1 MTLSG
6 NLDYAF
12 GSARSVSTA
21 NNIFGNTTSTEDGN
35 TVSTRDLVSSTSVIK
50 LTAVE
55 DLGNGTKATV
65 QYGLDPR
72 VLANDAGALG
82 RDELFVGL
90 SGSLG
95 NLRLGS
101 PNSIGLTTF
110 LVGNPF
116 GTGVGGG
123 YAVNALD
130 YSNIRYDRSA
140 RYDSPVVAGISGSLL
155 RSTGNDAATGTI
167 TTTAQPVTEAG
178 LNYANGPLT
187 VAFAHIEQ
195 QGHAGNV
202 KTTHDVLAA
211 NFKLGNIAVYGGWN
225 QGDAKARKVID
236 NLTLATGTVDSKG
249 ASAGVKFTM
258 GVIDLLAGYNEQK
271 SPTEKEKVTGLR
283 ADYNLSK
290 TAAVYTG
297 YEKYKATTANV
308 AGVTT
313 NALDRTIY
321 SVGLRKSF

>member
-12 GSARSVSTA
+12 GSAKIGTDKA
-21 NNIFGNTTSTEDGN
+21 GN
-35 TVSTRDLVSSTSVIK
+35 TVSTKDLTSSTSVIK

-90 SGSLG
+90 SGNLG

-110 LVGNPF
+110 LAGNPF
-116 GTGVGGG
+116 GTGIGGG
-123 YAVNALD
+123 YAKNALD

-167 TTTAQPVTEAG
+167 TTAAQPVTEAG

-187 VAFAHIEQ
+187 VAYAHIEQ

-211 NFKLGNIAVYGGWN
+211 NFNLGAATVYAGWN
-225 QGDAKARKVID
+225 QGDALAR
-236 NLTLATGTVDSKG
+236 TTTTTDSKG
-249 ASAGVKFTM
+249 ASAGVKYTM
-258 GVIDLLAGYNEQK
+258 GAIDLLAGYNEQK
-271 SPTEKEKVTGLR
+271 TKTVKEKVTGLR

-290 TAAVYTG
+290 TAAVYAG
-297 YEKYKATTANV
+297 YEKYDS
-308 AGVTT
+308 TT
-313 NALDRTIY
+313 NADDRTIY